1 MESPRSSPWA
11 QISGSWA
18 GSRGFLPLCI
28 FPLTAHNS
36 LPRSGTRTFVFKT
49 LSNKNPINEIR
60 SPLLSNT
67 DQLKPSWLCILI
79 LINSSPLGSQN
90 VGVIN
95 RVVVNQMNFQNNC
108 WSTISVYCKCYDRRW
123 ASRGDSFH
131 INSANLPN
139 RTRKE
144 SSRTSLTFLHIKPSQ
159 HFSWST
165 SHFIRALPLFL
176 CLSRIPWCFS
186 SHIKPVSE
194 QNKNNKPRKQ

>member
-36 LPRSGTRTFVFKT
+36 LPHSGTRTFVFKT

-60 SPLLSNT
+60 SPLLSNM

-108 WSTISVYCKCYDRRW
+108 WSTISVYCKCYDKTVGQSRW
-123 ASRGDSFH
+123 FISHKFSKPTKQDPKREFKNFTHFPTHKTQSALQLVYQSFH
-131 INSANLPN
+131 
-139 RTRKE
+139 TC
-144 SSRTSLTFLHIKPSQ
+144 SSSV
-159 HFSWST
+159 
-165 SHFIRALPLFL
+165 PL
-176 CLSRIPWCFS
+176 
-186 SHIKPVSE
+186 PVSNSLVFLITYKACVRTE
-194 QNKNNKPRKQ
+194 QKQQA